1 MATAA
6 GVLRGLRTRS
16 RQEQVRLGAREDAI
30 TIALGFWLLAGLFI
44 DGWAHN
50 TGTRVET
57 FFTPWHAA
65 LYSGYTAS
73 TLWLCGLVWWQLRA
87 GKVGLA
93 AIPRGYELGLVGAAI
108 FGIGG
113 VADMTWHL
121 LLGIEKGIEALL
133 SPTHLLL
140 FTGIVLIFSSPLRSA
155 WSSTEP
161 GSRTPTLRAFLPA
174 LFSLIATV
182 SACTFL
188 GGYFW
193 ALLDFY
199 HLAWGTYGI
208 TGRSIQMS
216 QELGITSI
224 LLTNLLLIAPL
235 LYALRRWLLPF
246 GSITILFTVNTF
258 LMTGF
263 DNFEKKETILAALIA
278 GLVADGLV
286 RWLRPTPDRVAAL
299 RLFAGVVPLVFWS
312 LYFIEE
318 QLRWGIGWSPNLWAG
333 AIVLCAFS
341 GVGLSLLV
349 APPAVPAEVAAQR

>member
-16 RQEQVRLGAREDAI
+16 RQDQVRLGAREDTI

-50 TGTRVET
+50 TSTLVET
-57 FFTPWHAA
+57 FFTPWHAV

-93 AIPRGYELGLVGAAI
+93 AIPRGYELGLIGAAL
-108 FGIGG
+108 FGLGG
-113 VADMTWHL
+113 IADMTWHL
-121 LLGIEKGIEALL
+121 ILGIEVGIEALL
-133 SPTHLLL
+133 SPSHLLL
-140 FTGIVLIFSSPLRSA
+140 FAGIVLIFSSPLRSA

-161 GSRTPTLRAFLPA
+161 GSRTPTLRAFLPT
-174 LFSLIATV
+174 LLSLSATV

-199 HLAWGTYGI
+199 HLAWGTYGF
-208 TGRSIQMS
+208 TGRAIRMS

-224 LLTNLLLIAPL
+224 LLTNLLLVGPL

-246 GSITILFTVNTF
+246 GSITIFFTLNTI
-258 LMTGF
+258 LMNGF

-278 GLVADGLV
+278 GLIADGLV
-286 RWLRPTPDRVAAL
+286 RWLRPTPDRTSSL
-299 RLFAGVVPLVFWS
+299 RLFAVLVPIAFWT

-318 QLRWGIGWSPNLWAG
+318 QLRWGVAWSPEFWAG
-333 AIVLCAFS
+333 AIVLTAFS
-341 GVGLSLLV
+341 GVALSLLV
-349 APPAVPAEVAAQR
+349 APPAIPAEVP

>member
-1 MATAA
+1 MATTA
-6 GVLRGLRTRS
+6 GVLRGVRTKS
-16 RQEQVRLGAREDAI
+16 RQGQVRLGAREDTI

-65 LYSGYTAS
+65 LYSGYAAS
-73 TLWLCGLVWWQLRA
+73 ALWLCGLVWWQLRA

-93 AIPRGYELGLVGAAI
+93 AIPRGYELGLVGAAL
-108 FGIGG
+108 FGLGGIG
-113 VADMTWHL
+113 DMTWHL
-121 LLGIEKGIEALL
+121 ILGIEVGIEALL

-140 FTGIVLIFSSPLRSA
+140 FAGIVLIFSSPLRSA
-155 WSSTEP
+155 WSATEP

-174 LFSLIATV
+174 LFSLIATI

-193 ALLDFY
+193 ALLDYY
-199 HLAWGTYGI
+199 HLTFRI
-208 TGRSIQMS
+208 RSYFGQSLRMS
-216 QELGITSI
+216 QELGIEGI
-224 LLTNLLLIAPL
+224 LLTNVLLIAPL

-246 GSITILFTVNTF
+246 GSVTILFTVNTF

-263 DNFEKKETILAALIA
+263 DNFEKRTTILAALAA
-278 GLVADGLV
+278 GLIADGLV
-286 RWLRPTPDRVAAL
+286 RWLRPTPDRVGAL
-299 RLFAGVVPLVFWS
+299 RLFATLVPLAFWS

-318 QLRWGIGWSPNLWAG
+318 QLAWGIGWSPNLWAG
-333 AIVLCAFS
+333 AIVLSAFS
-341 GVGLSLLV
+341 GLGLSLLV
-349 APPAVPAEVAAQR
+349 APPAVPEGV